1 MSEKSFGTTIATMRK
16 EKGMTQLDL
25 AQKLGVTDKAVSKWE
40 RDLSFPDISSLPKL
54 AEELGVSVDELL
66 EAKKGDAGR
75 ESTAQKARPLVELVL
90 KAVALAMGVGVTAL
104 TIMDEV
110 TPNNALCL
118 LGIGLAC
125 LAVVQ
130 IAHHGDGEA

>member
-1 MSEKSFGTTIATMRK
+1 MFQRQSN
-16 EKGMTQLDL
+16 
-25 AQKLGVTDKAVSKWE
+25 KLNQRTVSKWE

-75 ESTAQKARPLVELVL
+75 ESTAQKVRPLVELVL
-90 KAVALAMGVGVTAL
+90 KAVALAMGVGVAAL

-110 TPNNALCL
+110 TPNDALRL

>member
-1 MSEKSFGTTIATMRK
+1 MGEKSFGTTIATMRK

-54 AEELGVSVDELL
+54 GVSVDELL
-66 EAKKGDAGR
+66 EAKKGNAGR
-75 ESTAQKARPLVELVL
+75 ESTAQKVRPLAELVL

-110 TPNNALCL
+110 MPNDALRL

-125 LAVVQ
+125 LAIVQ